1 MNEKSPESPSRQ
13 LRVYIRNQK
22 LHLVSIEILDIKAA
36 QNLQG
41 ELSRGIINIIKQ
53 KFLSDDNQKSI

>member
-1 MNEKSPESPSRQ
+1 MNEKQESPSRQ

-36 QNLQG
+36 QNLQAN
-41 ELSRGIINIIKQ
+41 LSRGIINIINQ
-53 KFLSDDNQKSI
+53 KFLSDDK